1 MVVDESLVEDCILY
15 ATNLIDKLNEDFYYH
30 NTQHTLLVI
39 EVAKKLAIEEGLT
52 EKEQMLLSIA
62 AAFHDTGFTRETMNH
77 EAAGVWIMGD
87 YLRYRVKPADLLV
100 IEHLILA
107 TDVAALPL
115 NKLEKVIKDA
125 DLSYLG
131 TKTFIEKS
139 NLLRKE
145 WQAIRKL
152 TFNDNDWLKM
162 NLRFLKENEFHTD
175 SAKRIFEKV
184 KEQNLKEIELRIN
197 S

>member
-152 TFNDNDWLKM
+152 SFNDNDWLKM

>member
-1 MVVDESLVEDCILY
+1 M
-15 ATNLIDKLNEDFYYH
+15 
-30 NTQHTLLVI
+30 
-39 EVAKKLAIEEGLT
+39 
-52 EKEQMLLSIA
+52 
-62 AAFHDTGFTRETMNH
+62 
-77 EAAGVWIMGD
+77 
-87 YLRYRVKPADLLV
+87 
-100 IEHLILA
+100 
-107 TDVAALPL
+107 AALPL

-131 TKTFIEKS
+131 TTSFLEKS

-152 TFNDNDWLKM
+152 SFNDKDWLKM

-175 SAKRIFEKV
+175 SAKRIFGKI

>member
-1 MVVDESLVEDCILY
+1 MVFDESLVEDCIFH
-15 ATNLIDKLNEDFYYH
+15 ATKLIDKLNADFCYH

-39 EVAKKLAIEEGLT
+39 EVAKRLAIEEGISK
-52 EKEQMLLSIA
+52 KEQMLLSIA

-87 YLRYRVKPADLLV
+87 YLRYRVKPADMLT

-107 TDVAALPL
+107 TDVSALPL
-115 NKLEKVIKDA
+115 NKLEQIIKDA

-131 TKTFIEKS
+131 TDSFLEKS

-145 WQAIRKL
+145 WEATRKL
-152 TFNDNDWLKM
+152 SFNDASWLRM
-162 NLRFLKENEFHTD
+162 NLRFLNENEFYTE
-175 SAKRIFEKV
+175 SATRIFGKV
-184 KEQNLKEIELRIN
+184 KAQNLKEIEL
-197 S
+197 SFK